1 MHPVKIN
8 TIVRYLERTKTIIL
22 DSDSYIVWTR
32 QESPEHLTL
41 GDVAAMSS
49 ELREYLEKIKGE
61 DEES

>member
-8 TIVRYLERTKTIIL
+8 TIVRYLERTKTIII

-32 QESPEHLTL
+32 QESPEQMTL

-49 ELREYLEKIKGE
+49 ELREYLERIKDE